1 MPIYKCEFE
10 VEVNGKLM
18 RCQNS
23 PCGGFCRTKCLC
35 LTHYSFL
42 KRDNLKRA
50 NKERDIPL
58 SFETI
63 IRVSPLVK
71 RLCREEVK
79 KPISFNIN
87 IDPYF
92 FSEDEIKVVIDGE
105 KDIGI

>member
-1 MPIYKCEFE
+1 MQDNKCQFE
-10 VEVNGKLM
+10 IVIDGKLLK
-18 RCQNS
+18 CTNNQ
-23 PCGGFCRTKCLC
+23 CGGICRTKSLC
-35 LTHYSFL
+35 RTHYSFC
-42 KRDNLKRA
+42 KRDNFRRA
-50 NKERDIPL
+50 MKEIDIPL